1 MASLDAAGLVG
12 LLADDDRRLVVAALT
27 LGATGLDTVVAAT
40 GLPPER
46 ASRALG
52 RLVDAGLVIS
62 GSDGTLIVLGA
73 AFQQAARAALSRPPR
88 DEHAD
93 EPGERRKVLDAFV
106 VDGRITS
113 IPAARG
119 KRLVVLDWL
128 AQDFEP
134 GVRYDE
140 RAGQRDHRAPPRR
153 RRDAAPVPRRR
164 APARP
169 GRRRV
174 LAHRRHGPLTV
185 AGSHYDTLGVRPDAS
200 AREIRDAYRRLARIH
215 HPDHGDAD
223 AGSMAALN
231 EAYRVLGEPSR
242 RAVYDAA
249 LRGSATS
256 FRPLPT
262 PGTGDPAL
270 RRRRHDA
277 GALPLEARHRDGRD
291 RDHDR
296 ARRGGAVRA
305 GRAGAARQPAR
316 SRVVRRRSKATAT
329 PVRSRAV
336 GRTTSSSRC

>member
-1 MASLDAAGLVG
+1 MASLDAAGLIG

-73 AFQQAARAALSRPPR
+73 VFQRAARAALSRPPR

-140 RAGQRDHRAPPRR
+140 REVNAIIQ
-153 RRDAAPVPRRR
+153 
-164 APARP
+164 
-169 GRRRV
+169 
-174 LAHRRHGPLTV
+174 
-185 AGSHYDTLGVRPDAS
+185 
-200 AREIRDAYRRLARIH
+200 
-215 HPDHGDAD
+215 
-223 AGSMAALN
+223 
-231 EAYRVLGEPSR
+231 
-242 RAVYDAA
+242 
-249 LRGSATS
+249 
-256 FRPLPT
+256 
-262 PGTGDPAL
+262 
-270 RRRRHDA
+270 RRHDDA
-277 GALPLEARHRDGRD
+277 ATLRRYLVDEHLL
-291 RDHDR
+291 DR
-296 ARRGGAVRA
+296 AAGVYWRIGGTVR
-305 GRAGAARQPAR
+305 
-316 SRVVRRRSKATAT
+316 
-329 PVRSRAV
+329 
-336 GRTTSSSRC
+336 